1 MAAEGLLAEY
11 PELRP
16 FVLPNVRLTGIR
28 IGAGAYGS
36 VEEVAV
42 PGAICAAKKIH
53 DIFLDRSEIPAAE
66 IRRATAQF
74 VRECQLIST
83 LDHQN
88 IVKFLG
94 VAFFPGSRLPALV
107 MERLL
112 TSLHDLLDP
121 ETDPPPPPN
130 TPKPFFPLSLK
141 CSILHNVACGL
152 AYLHERT
159 PPVIHRDLSARNVL
173 LNSGMVAKIVDL
185 GVARIVPRMR
195 TAATMTKGP
204 GASVYMPP
212 EASAPAKSNAQKSKY
227 DASIDVFSLGVV
239 AIFTIGEVFPCD
251 PVAATYLDEETGL
264 LVARTELQRR
274 AEYMRHVNEQLRA
287 SGQLRGDHPLI
298 RLIQQCL
305 HNGPHKRPSIRE
317 VLRLLEEARAGARD
331 SGWEEVQAAQ
341 TQPRNQ
347 SSERDL
353 QSRVQELQQQL
364 QSRNQENAD
373 LQSSVQELH
382 SRNQAK
388 DRELAE
394 ARQQLRQKEE
404 ELARQGAELTR
415 AEETIRREHQQL
427 RQKEEQLRSSEA
439 LVADFQKTLQQR
451 DSEPTQRTKS
461 SLLPTAIP
469 HSTQVNI
476 KPRKLTVQCHRKKT
490 APCEMFRGSAT
501 TDGRFAYFTPR
512 DSNSVY
518 QYECSTEKWEELPSC
533 PYQNSRLVIIDRE
546 LTAVGGYDGSYTNK
560 LYTLRQRK
568 WVEKYPPMNTARS
581 DTAVVTTSDGEHLI
595 VIGGYVGG
603 VSWTAT
609 VELFQ
614 VKSRRWYQL
623 TDLPQPLQFPSAT
636 ICGDLVHV
644 VGLGD
649 DGYSCS
655 LAALPSSDKPIPPQS
670 IPHLISWKPLP
681 PLPLTRSTAATLCG
695 QLVLIGGDRSGSP
708 VNSIHQ
714 LVDGQW
720 VEIGSMTSRRYDCLV
735 ASPSPD
741 KIIIVGGVGAE
752 DSVEECVVV

>member
-1 MAAEGLLAEY
+1 M
-11 PELRP
+11 
-16 FVLPNVRLTGIR
+16 
-28 IGAGAYGS
+28 
-36 VEEVAV
+36 
-42 PGAICAAKKIH
+42 
-53 DIFLDRSEIPAAE
+53 
-66 IRRATAQF
+66 
-74 VRECQLIST
+74 ST
-83 LDHQN
+83 LGHPN

-373 LQSSVQELH
+373 LQSSVQELQQQLQSRNQENVNLQSSVQELH
-382 SRNQAK
+382 FRNQAK

-394 ARQQLRQKEE
+394 AQQQLRQKEE
-404 ELARQGAELTR
+404 ELQSSEREEQTVRQQLISSQKQETELVQAKDRELREKATFLTR
-415 AEETIRREHQQL
+415 KERELAETQQQL

-451 DSEPTQRTKS
+451 DSEPTQRTKTQS
-461 SLLPTAIP
+461 SLLPTAVP

-490 APCEMFRGSAT
+490 APCRMARGSST

-533 PYQNSRLVIIDRE
+533 PYHNSGLVIIDRE
-546 LTAVGGYDGSYTNK
+546 LTAVGGEDGSRLLTNYTHYDRGNG
-560 LYTLRQRK
+560 LRNTLQ
-568 WVEKYPPMNTARS
+568 
-581 DTAVVTTSDGEHLI
+581 
-595 VIGGYVGG
+595 
-603 VSWTAT
+603 
-609 VELFQ
+609 
-614 VKSRRWYQL
+614 
-623 TDLPQPLQFPSAT
+623 
-636 ICGDLVHV
+636 
-644 VGLGD
+644 
-649 DGYSCS
+649 
-655 LAALPSSDKPIPPQS
+655 
-670 IPHLISWKPLP
+670 
-681 PLPLTRSTAATLCG
+681 
-695 QLVLIGGDRSGSP
+695 
-708 VNSIHQ
+708 
-714 LVDGQW
+714 
-720 VEIGSMTSRRYDCLV
+720 
-735 ASPSPD
+735 
-741 KIIIVGGVGAE
+741 
-752 DSVEECVVV
+752 

>member
-404 ELARQGAELTR
+404 
-415 AEETIRREHQQL
+415 
-427 RQKEEQLRSSEA
+427 QLRSSEA

-451 DSEPTQRTKS
+451 DSEPTQRTKTQS

>member
-1 MAAEGLLAEY
+1 M
-11 PELRP
+11 
-16 FVLPNVRLTGIR
+16 
-28 IGAGAYGS
+28 
-36 VEEVAV
+36 
-42 PGAICAAKKIH
+42 
-53 DIFLDRSEIPAAE
+53 
-66 IRRATAQF
+66 
-74 VRECQLIST
+74 ST
-83 LDHQN
+83 LGHPN

-373 LQSSVQELH
+373 LQSSVQELQQENVNLQSSVQELH
-382 SRNQAK
+382 FRNQAK

-394 ARQQLRQKEE
+394 AQQQLRQKEE

-415 AEETIRREHQQL
+415 AEETIRRELQQLRQKEEELQSSEREKQTVRQQLISSQRRETELVQAKDRELREKVSLLTRKERELAETQHQL

-451 DSEPTQRTKS
+451 DSEPTQRTKTQS
-461 SLLPTAIP
+461 SLLPTAVP

-490 APCEMFRGSAT
+490 APCRMARGSST

-533 PYQNSRLVIIDRE
+533 PYHNSGLVIIDRE
-546 LTAVGGYDGSYTNK
+546 LTAVGGEDGSRLLTNYTHYDRGNG
-560 LYTLRQRK
+560 LRNTLQ
-568 WVEKYPPMNTARS
+568 
-581 DTAVVTTSDGEHLI
+581 
-595 VIGGYVGG
+595 
-603 VSWTAT
+603 
-609 VELFQ
+609 
-614 VKSRRWYQL
+614 
-623 TDLPQPLQFPSAT
+623 
-636 ICGDLVHV
+636 
-644 VGLGD
+644 
-649 DGYSCS
+649 
-655 LAALPSSDKPIPPQS
+655 
-670 IPHLISWKPLP
+670 
-681 PLPLTRSTAATLCG
+681 
-695 QLVLIGGDRSGSP
+695 
-708 VNSIHQ
+708 
-714 LVDGQW
+714 
-720 VEIGSMTSRRYDCLV
+720 
-735 ASPSPD
+735 
-741 KIIIVGGVGAE
+741 
-752 DSVEECVVV
+752 

>member
-16 FVLPNVRLTGIR
+16 FVLPNVRLTGVR

-74 VRECQLIST
+74 VRECQLMST
-83 LDHQN
+83 LGHPN

-152 AYLHERT
+152 AYLHERS

-239 AIFTIGEVFPCD
+239 SIFTIGEVFPCD
-251 PVAATYLDEETGL
+251 PVTGTYLDEETGL

-274 AEYMRHVNEQLRA
+274 AEYMRHVNGQLRA
-287 SGQLRGDHPLI
+287 CGQLRGDHPLI

-347 SSERDL
+347 
-353 QSRVQELQQQL
+353 
-364 QSRNQENAD
+364 
-373 LQSSVQELH
+373 
-382 SRNQAK
+382 AK

-394 ARQQLRQKEE
+394 ARQQLRRKEE

-415 AEETIRREHQQL
+415 AEETIRREQQQL

-451 DSEPTQRTKS
+451 DSEPTQRTKTQS
-461 SLLPTAIP
+461 SLLPTAVP

-490 APCEMFRGSAT
+490 APCENDERIF
-501 TDGRFAYFTPR
+501 
-512 DSNSVY
+512 N
-518 QYECSTEKWEELPSC
+518 
-533 PYQNSRLVIIDRE
+533 N
-546 LTAVGGYDGSYTNK
+546 
-560 LYTLRQRK
+560 
-568 WVEKYPPMNTARS
+568 
-581 DTAVVTTSDGEHLI
+581 
-595 VIGGYVGG
+595 
-603 VSWTAT
+603 
-609 VELFQ
+609 
-614 VKSRRWYQL
+614 
-623 TDLPQPLQFPSAT
+623 
-636 ICGDLVHV
+636 
-644 VGLGD
+644 
-649 DGYSCS
+649 
-655 LAALPSSDKPIPPQS
+655 
-670 IPHLISWKPLP
+670 
-681 PLPLTRSTAATLCG
+681 
-695 QLVLIGGDRSGSP
+695 
-708 VNSIHQ
+708 
-714 LVDGQW
+714 
-720 VEIGSMTSRRYDCLV
+720 
-735 ASPSPD
+735 
-741 KIIIVGGVGAE
+741 
-752 DSVEECVVV
+752 